1 MYEYN
6 QIYHKGKMVRTT
18 VGLPSYEA
26 AVVALTNNPSTQE
39 GYIPAG
45 YEHRP
50 DLIADLFFDSASAWN
65 LVMEMNG
72 IFDPFESLKVGDRIN
87 IPNA

>member
-1 MYEYN
+1 MAEYN
-6 QIYHKGKMVRTT
+6 AIYHKGKTILTT
-18 VGLPSYEA
+18 VGLPSHEVNVMELA
-26 AVVALTNNPSTQE
+26 FSPFNKE

-50 DLIADLFFDSASAWN
+50 DLIADLFFNNASSWSII
-65 LVMEMNG
+65 MEMNG

-87 IPNA
+87 IPND